1 MTKLRLIIKIALLL
15 TTAATL
21 VACPPAVKVEAD
33 ADAKRVLLT
42 HVVERVV
49 LPTTRAF
56 ATEAEALQ
64 ASLETWQAAR
74 RTGPA
79 TAERDAAKTAF
90 RAAFLRWQRLE
101 MLAFGPAGNTP
112 AFAFGQ
118 GLRDAIYAWPTINPC
133 RVDTVLVERA
143 WTQPSFFDT
152 ALVTSTG
159 LAVVE
164 QLLFSDATTNAC
176 AATASINSTGS
187 WAALSA
193 EELALRRAEY
203 ASAAAA
209 AVATRARTLR
219 DAWAYDV
226 AARFSTAGLAGSGF
240 TSAAA
245 GVDQVFAGMF
255 EADLLLKDDRIG
267 VPAGLIPT
275 QCVSVPCPERAEAR
289 PSRLSRDA
297 ILSNLD
303 ALRALLHGDFQA
315 QGFGFD
321 ALLELRG
328 AASLTAELD
337 AALADAKAKA
347 EALPGPVD
355 EAVVSNPAAIA
366 ALHEAVRTFTTLM
379 KSQFVTVLSL
389 QVPAE
394 GAGDSD

>member
-1 MTKLRLIIKIALLL
+1 MDKLRMIIKIAAML
-15 TTAATL
+15 TMAAALT
-21 VACPPAVKVEAD
+21 ACPPAVKVEAD

-42 HVVERVV
+42 NVVERVV
-49 LPTTRAF
+49 LPTARDFTG
-56 ATEAEALQ
+56 EAEALQ
-64 ASLETWQAAR
+64 VSLEAWLAAR

-79 TAERDAAKTAF
+79 TAERDAAKAAF
-90 RAAFLRWQRLE
+90 RTAFLRWQRLE
-101 MLAFGPAGNTP
+101 MMAFGPAGNTP
-112 AFAFGQ
+112 AFVLGQ

-133 RVDTVLVERA
+133 RVDTVLVERG
-143 WTQPSFFDT
+143 WTQASFFET

-176 AATASINSTGS
+176 AETASINATGS

-193 EELALRRAEY
+193 DELAVRRAEY
-203 ASAAAA
+203 ASAASA
-209 AVATRARTLR
+209 AVASRARALR
-219 DAWAYDV
+219 DAWTDD
-226 AARFSTAGLAGSGF
+226 AAKRFSTAGLSGSGF

-245 GVDQVFAGMF
+245 AVDQVFAGMF

-267 VPAGLIPT
+267 VPAGLLPT
-275 QCVSVPCPERAEAR
+275 QCASVPCPERAEAR

-303 ALRALLHGDFQA
+303 GLRALLHGDFQA

-321 ALLELRG
+321 AMLELRG

-337 AALADAKAKA
+337 AALADARVKA
-347 EALPGPVD
+347 EALPGPID
-355 EAVVSNPAAIA
+355 EAVVSDLAAVT